1 MNDVSNLADT
11 INPASMPSTARS
23 YDPHDWYWKADD
35 GRIFASARQ
44 MLVTEDDADYVA
56 FAEVVMP
63 SVWPRDETDAQTDEA
78 LQDVLRPY
86 EIAASLPAYAADV
99 RWRTQTGGITV
110 NGLPF
115 ATDSLSLGALNSAY
129 IYTQSNTG
137 ATFSWK
143 LEDGSFVTLTKADVD
158 ALQAAVSEFGQN
170 CYACEDTTL
179 DGIEGGT
186 ITTTEEIDAAFAAIP
201 NTFTGV
207 SGQAVKSRRHKRRK

>member
-23 YDPHDWYWKADD
+23 YDPRDWYWKADD

-63 SVWPRDETDAQTDEA
+63 SVWPRDDAGEQTDDA

-86 EIAASLPAYAADV
+86 EIATSLPAYAADV
-99 RWRTQTGGITV
+99 RWRTMSGGITV
-110 NGLPF
+110 NGLPV
-115 ATDSLSLGALNSAY
+115 ATDSLAMGNLNSASLY
-129 IYTQSNTG
+129 AQSDPT
-137 ATFSWK
+137 ATFAWK
-143 LEDGSFVTLTKADVD
+143 LEDGSFVTLSAADVA
-158 ALQAAVSEFGQN
+158 ALQAAVSEFGQS

-186 ITTTEEIDAAFAAIP
+186 ITTTEEIDAAFAAIQKE
-201 NTFTGV
+201 FSGV
-207 SGQAVKSRRHKRRK
+207 DKQALKTRRHKRRK